1 MSRGKLDVYSH
12 FLKFRDFD
20 QQTRVAFRYF
30 LRQRLIAKQLIK
42 EMGKWVKKDGKL
54 YCYTSKD
61 RSEIRFHINVIREL
75 RTHMISFG
83 VDIDKDFDLTKHDFK
98 DYQIHNAEIFV
109 KPKFQMYDYQLE
121 ILEYILSDG
130 KRKILNLLPGGGK
143 GLRLDAPVKIPNGW
157 KPIGD
162 LRIGDIVSTP
172 CGDTTKVSGIYESS
186 LVPFYNIKFQDGREI
201 DCCQDHQWKVHHYD
215 YSRDKTIPWGS
226 RYEWQKQQK
235 GGMWEVMDTKTL
247 HSLFHKFKSYK
258 NPYPNSQA
266 RMSIPLISCE
276 RSPDK
281 PNKLLIPPYTLGVI
295 LGDGTITNRSI
306 RVIKPDIEL
315 FELVESDLKGTG
327 ISLVRKEPTDR
338 CPFFVFS
345 VEKGKPNPI
354 SESLEKMG
362 LLGKRAWEKF
372 IPEEYLNGSFKDR
385 RNLLRGLLDTDGSCS
400 KNGAIEFSTTSE
412 IMAKQVQDLA
422 RGVGARCKLSSRF
435 TYYKHNGEKKRGR
448 ESYRVRIIHQ
458 KPSDLFSLT
467 RKKQNCLDN
476 SQYLKY
482 GLRLGIRSV
491 EPCGNHD
498 MRCIE
503 VEHPSKLYIT
513 KDYIVTHNT
522 AIAFKAAEL
531 MKLRMCITVLPK
543 YKDKWV
549 EDVHG
554 YLDFGKYGN
563 PKKELLVI
571 DTVDKLIKY
580 LDSGVADEINIIIM
594 TLTTL
599 RGYIDR
605 YREAPEEFIAPEDI
619 WKRFN
624 IGFRVT
630 DETHEHFHFN
640 YMLDLFTHCP
650 KTLYLSAT
658 LDPSGTF
665 EDKMYRTM
673 FPKEERLGGD
683 LIKAYTNVKA
693 VMYHHLNPMRWRCQ
707 LQGHY
712 SHVAYEANF
721 TTGRQSEFLRQQY
734 FDLIYQYI
742 KSDYL
747 EIKRNGQK
755 AIIFFSTIKMCTL
768 FVDYLKDKLPK
779 NDIRRYVGEDDY
791 EDVLQGEIVVST
803 IGSAGTAIDIP
814 GLILNIMTI
823 SIDSKQANL
832 QVFGRLR
839 ELKQWPGQYPTFV
852 YLVGEDI
859 GKPMDYHERKRNL
872 LKDRARSYT
881 IIDSEVILRK

>member
-83 VDIDKDFDLTKHDFK
+83 VDIDKDFDTTYHDFK
-98 DYQIHNAEIFV
+98 DYQISNAEIFV

-121 ILEYILSDG
+121 MLEYILADG
-130 KRKILNLLPGGGK
+130 KRKILNLMPGAGK
-143 GLRLDAPVKIPNGW
+143 AVPIDYPVKTPNGW
-157 KPIGD
+157 TPIKD
-162 LRIGDIVSTP
+162 LKV
-172 CGDTTKVSGIYESS
+172 GDTVSAPDGGVSKVTGVYDRGVRP
-186 LVPFYNIKFQDGREI
+186 LYNITFRDGRNVLACE
-201 DCCQDHQWKVHHYD
+201 DHLWSLYNPNWSLTGAVSESWKVL
-215 YSRDKTIPWGS
+215 
-226 RYEWQKQQK
+226 
-235 GGMWEVMDTKTL
+235 DTKTI
-247 HSLFHKFKSYK
+247 HALFTGPGSKHWKKE
-258 NPYPNSQA
+258 NDI
-266 RMSIPLISCE
+266 SIPLVDHRS
-276 RSPDK
+276 SPDK
-281 PNKLLIPPYTLGVI
+281 EVDLPMNPYLFGVLLSSGSIKGDYLVLRTNTSEVFKEVKSLLDKEVYLFEEVTDTQEKPTLMIRYQKAATKAPFEQLIV
-295 LGDGTITNRSI
+295 DGTISPIYQNSSMEQRYMLLKGIFDAVGEITGKNAVALIVDRSKLADDI
-306 RVIKPDIEL
+306 TLLARSVGAIVKTKKTYRSESTGSRKSVSWFSKRRYQVRVKHPDIKKFFTLNTKLERAKR
-315 FELVESDLKGTG
+315 LVVQS
-327 ISLVRKEPTDR
+327 IY
-338 CPFFVFS
+338 PFTLPV
-345 VEKGKPNPI
+345 
-354 SESLEKMG
+354 
-362 LLGKRAWEKF
+362 KR
-372 IPEEYLNGSFKDR
+372 
-385 RNLLRGLLDTDGSCS
+385 
-400 KNGAIEFSTTSE
+400 
-412 IMAKQVQDLA
+412 
-422 RGVGARCKLSSRF
+422 
-435 TYYKHNGEKKRGR
+435 
-448 ESYRVRIIHQ
+448 
-458 KPSDLFSLT
+458 
-467 RKKQNCLDN
+467 
-476 SQYLKY
+476 
-482 GLRLGIRSV
+482 IR
-491 EPCGNHD
+491 PCGED
-498 MRCIE
+498 IVRCIE
-503 VEHPSKLYIT
+503 VDHPSKLYIT

-522 AIAFKAAEL
+522 AVAFKAAEL
-531 MKLRMCITVLPK
+531 QKVRMCVTVLPK

-571 DTVDKLIKY
+571 DTVDKLVKH
-580 LDSGVADEINIIIM
+580 LDVGVPDEVNIIIM

-605 YREAPEEFIAPEDI
+605 YRETPEEFVAPEDI

-673 FPKEERLGGD
+673 FPKEERMGSD

>member
-61 RSEIRFHINVIREL
+61 RSEIRFHINIIREL

-83 VDIDKDFDLTKHDFK
+83 MDIDKDFDMTYHDFK
-98 DYQIHNAEIFV
+98 DYQISSAEIFV

-121 ILEYILSDG
+121 MLEYILADG
-130 KRKILNLLPGGGK
+130 KRKILNLMPGAGK
-143 GLRLDAPVKIPNGW
+143 AIPVDYPVKIPNGW
-157 KPIGD
+157 TPIKD
-162 LRIGDIVSTP
+162 LKVGDIVSAP
-172 CGDTTKVSGIYESS
+172 DGGVSKVKGVYDRGVRP
-186 LVPFYNIKFQDGREI
+186 LYNITFRDGRNALACE
-201 DCCQDHQWKVHHYD
+201 DHLWSLYNPNWSLTGAESESWKVLDTKTIHALFTGPGSKYWKKEND
-215 YSRDKTIPWGS
+215 VSIPLVNPRVSPDKTIDLPI
-226 RYEWQKQQK
+226 
-235 GGMWEVMDTKTL
+235 
-247 HSLFHKFKSYK
+247 H
-258 NPYPNSQA
+258 PY
-266 RMSIPLISCE
+266 L
-276 RSPDK
+276 
-281 PNKLLIPPYTLGVI
+281 LGV
-295 LGDGTITNRSI
+295 LLSAGTVSGNRLI
-306 RVIKPDIEL
+306 
-315 FELVESDLKGTG
+315 
-327 ISLVRKEPTDR
+327 VR
-338 CPFFVFS
+338 
-345 VEKGKPNPI
+345 PN
-354 SESLEKMG
+354 
-362 LLGKRAWEKF
+362 
-372 IPEEYLNGSFKDR
+372 
-385 RNLLRGLLDTDGSCS
+385 
-400 KNGAIEFSTTSE
+400 TSE
-412 IMAKQVQDLA
+412 IFREVKKLLGNNEYHFEEVLDNQEKPMLVVRYQKSALEAPYEQLITEGVIPTVYHNSAMSQRYMLLKGIFDAVGEITGSNNIALIAGNDRLADGITFLA
-422 RGVGARCKLSSRF
+422 RSVGAIAKVKKTYRTEVKVRRRPMSMYTKRHYQVKVRHPDITMFFTVKEKLEKAKLKVVKSAYPF
-435 TYYKHNGEKKRGR
+435 TLPIKRIKPHGEGP
-448 ESYRVRIIHQ
+448 V
-458 KPSDLFSLT
+458 
-467 RKKQNCLDN
+467 
-476 SQYLKY
+476 
-482 GLRLGIRSV
+482 
-491 EPCGNHD
+491 
-498 MRCIE
+498 RCIE
-503 VEHPSKLYIT
+503 VDHPSKLYIT

-522 AIAFKAAEL
+522 VVAFKAAEL
-531 MKLRMCITVLPK
+531 QKVRMCVTVLPK

-571 DTVDKLIKY
+571 DTVDKLVKH
-580 LDSGVADEINIIIM
+580 LDVGVPDEVNIIIM

-605 YREAPEEFIAPEDI
+605 YRETPEEFVAPEEI

-673 FPKEERLGGD
+673 FPKEERMGSD

>member
-1 MSRGKLDVYSH
+1 
-12 FLKFRDFD
+12 
-20 QQTRVAFRYF
+20 
-30 LRQRLIAKQLIK
+30 
-42 EMGKWVKKDGKL
+42 
-54 YCYTSKD
+54 
-61 RSEIRFHINVIREL
+61 
-75 RTHMISFG
+75 
-83 VDIDKDFDLTKHDFK
+83 
-98 DYQIHNAEIFV
+98 
-109 KPKFQMYDYQLE
+109 
-121 ILEYILSDG
+121 
-130 KRKILNLLPGGGK
+130 
-143 GLRLDAPVKIPNGW
+143 
-157 KPIGD
+157 
-162 LRIGDIVSTP
+162 
-172 CGDTTKVSGIYESS
+172 
-186 LVPFYNIKFQDGREI
+186 
-201 DCCQDHQWKVHHYD
+201 
-215 YSRDKTIPWGS
+215 
-226 RYEWQKQQK
+226 
-235 GGMWEVMDTKTL
+235 
-247 HSLFHKFKSYK
+247 
-258 NPYPNSQA
+258 
-266 RMSIPLISCE
+266 MSIPLISHE

-281 PNKLLIPPYTLGVI
+281 PNNLPIPPYTLGVI
-295 LGDGTITNRSI
+295 LGDGAISNGCVNI
-306 RVIKPDIEL
+306 VKPDIEL
-315 FELVESDLKGTG
+315 LQLVSSDLSGVDVTF
-327 ISLVRKEPTDR
+327 IRKEPSDHCAYFTI
-338 CPFFVFS
+338 S
-345 VEKGKPNPI
+345 KGNEGTNPI
-354 SESLEKMG
+354 ANALRDVG

-372 IPEEYLNGSFKDR
+372 IPEVYLNSSFKDR
-385 RNLLRGLLDTDGSCS
+385 RDLIRGLMDTDGSCS
-400 KNGAIEFSTTSE
+400 KKGAIEYCTTSKHLAE
-412 IMAKQVQDLA
+412 QVQYLA
-422 RGVGARCKLSSRF
+422 RSLGARCTLSSRY
-435 TYYKHNGEKKRGR
+435 TYYTHKGEKKRGR
-448 ESYRVRIIHQ
+448 ESYRVKIIHQ
-458 KPSDLFSLT
+458 KPSDLFCLT

-476 SQYLKY
+476 NQYLKY
-482 GLRLGIRSV
+482 GLRLGIRSI
-491 EPCGNHD
+491 EPCGNYD

-503 VEHPSKLYIT
+503 VAHPSKLYIT

-531 MKLRMCITVLPK
+531 MKSRMCVTVLPK
-543 YKDKWV
+543 YKDKWI

-580 LDSGVADEINIIIM
+580 LDSGIADEINIIIM

-605 YREAPEEFIAPEDI
+605 YRETPVEFVAPEEI

-693 VMYHHLNPMRWRCQ
+693 VMYHHLNPTRWRCQ